1 MSNVLLNSNT
11 KNNERG
17 NRMRKAYIAGPYT
30 ANTPEGVE
38 ENVRRAEAAA
48 WLYYLKG
55 YAVYCPHAQT
65 HRIHLRYN
73 GDGILDYDDWLKVT
87 IAWLMECNVVAF
99 LSGWKNSTGATFE
112 HIVAEALGKE
122 IHYLTEEKLRTV
134 MESGKS

>member
-17 NRMRKAYIAGPYT
+17 NRMRKVYIAGPYT

-73 GDGILDYDDWLKVT
+73 ENEEMKYKDWLKVD
-87 IAWLMECNVVAF
+87 IIWLKESDVIVF
-99 LSGWKNSTGATFE
+99 LPGWEDSTGATVE
-112 HIVAEALGKE
+112 HFFADISGKE
-122 IHYLTEEKLRTV
+122 IHYIAEEELRTV

>member
-17 NRMRKAYIAGPYT
+17 NRMKKAYIAGPYT

-73 GDGILDYDDWLKVT
+73 ENEEMKYKDWLKVDM
-87 IAWLMECNVVAF
+87 IWLEESDVIVF
-99 LSGWKNSTGATFE
+99 LPGWEGSTGATVE
-112 HIVAEALGKE
+112 HFFADISEKE
-122 IHYLTEEKLRTV
+122 IHYIAEEELRTV